1 MMNKNTAEFL
11 PMEKHV
17 FHGELF
23 QKTKRAKTCLLIK
36 CLVVVGADG
45 DEASSCISTL
55 ERSLAARRGTRG
67 KMMIPMDSQPSN
79 TRK

>member
-1 MMNKNTAEFL
+1 MPAWIFGCFDV
-11 PMEKHV
+11 P
-17 FHGELF
+17 
-23 QKTKRAKTCLLIK
+23 
-36 CLVVVGADG
+36 GADG
-45 DEASSCISTL
+45 DEASSSISTL